1 MRMLTGVYLSHT
13 GQNKVDALQNKVD
26 MLQGRVINLENKV
39 DMFQNETEASTGKH
53 HHDVVELLQNISY
66 GLDGKT

>member
-1 MRMLTGVYLSHT
+1 MYVLTYMYLSHT
-13 GQNKVDALQNKVD
+13 GQANNLQDKVD
-26 MLQGRVINLENKV
+26 MLQGRVINLEDKV

-53 HHDVVELLQNISY
+53 HDEVVELLQNISY